1 MAGKGKRED
10 SEAYERAV
18 EEARE
23 QIRAELRGETDGKT
37 SGKLGK
43 SGKSGKYGYGYG
55 TSGRGR
61 GGRLIPFIGG
71 LIIGLV
77 AGALL
82 LILIGNARQ
91 TMLFGT
97 NNTTTTNADTVFQQG
112 LLGTYTAAD
121 FEKAILGEAS
131 RHKELVVKEQPIEI
145 PTTITRAGLGNLQIF
160 SKVQNVYYY
169 GTGVYTISLSEM
181 DENNIRVDE
190 ENQKVRVLIPHACLQ
205 YINPNLDLTMF
216 EEAGKGLLAFGDIK
230 LTTQEQNS
238 LQQSVVE
245 SMRERL
251 TQDDMYVG
259 ADEFAKVSAWEI
271 FQPLVASVSPSYV
284 LEIMFDENTTH
295 QDLTEQ
301 Q

>member
-1 MAGKGKRED
+1 MAGKKNKD
-10 SEAYERAV
+10 EAYERAV

-23 QIRAELRGETDGKT
+23 QIRAELRGESEGKT
-37 SGKLGK
+37 SGK
-43 SGKSGKYGYGYG
+43 SGKSGKNSRYPGYGS
-55 TSGRGR
+55 TSGRLSR
-61 GGRLIPFIGG
+61 GGKLLPFIGG
-71 LIIGLV
+71 LILGLI

-82 LILIGNARQ
+82 LLLIGNASQ
-91 TMLFGT
+91 TLMFGT
-97 NNTTTTNADTVFQQG
+97 NHTTTTNADTVFQQG
-112 LLGTYTAAD
+112 ILGTYTAAD

-145 PTTITRAGLGNLQIF
+145 PTTITKAGLGNLQIF

-169 GTGVYTISLSEM
+169 GTGVYTISLSGM
-181 DENNIRVDE
+181 DESNIRVDE
-190 ENQKVRVLIPHACLQ
+190 DNQKVRVLIPHACLQ

-251 TQDDMYVG
+251 TQEDMYTG

-295 QDLTEQ
+295 QDLTQ
-301 Q
+301 